1 MVHRRP
7 RARQRDCAAR
17 PARAILADA
26 MRAVTVAL
34 GAALLACAGDPET
47 VAAPVDA
54 PATVADA
61 LAAGW
66 SIADVTVTDRRGQRQ
81 VQVALDAV
89 VTVDAWGASVNRARA
104 PAGGVAPASPAT
116 LNLHVSLAQVDGGG
130 RATRTLTNRFDGGP
144 ARAAFAQG
152 RRVLALVAP
161 DEAEAGAWRV
171 WHAYALA
178 ADGALAEPAM
188 GLARGADPT
197 PALAP

>member
-1 MVHRRP
+1 
-7 RARQRDCAAR
+7 
-17 PARAILADA
+17 

-34 GAALLACAGDPET
+34 GVALLACAGEPET

-61 LAAGW
+61 FAAGW
-66 SIADVTVTDRRGQRQ
+66 ALADVTLTEARGRRQA
-81 VQVALDAV
+81 QVALDAL
-89 VTVDAWGASVNRARA
+89 VTIDAWGAAVTRARA
-104 PAGGVAPASPAT
+104 PAGAPAPASPVT
-116 LNLHVSLAQVDGGG
+116 LNLHVALAQVDSNG
-130 RATRTLTNRFDGGP
+130 RATRTIANAFDGRP
-144 ARAAFAQG
+144 ARAPFAQG

-188 GLARGADPT
+188 GLARGAD
-197 PALAP
+197 LAAAFAP